1 MAHLGCSLFVLTQDN
16 LTLPSRALVQGFI
29 SSTPAPLPRRPHGY
43 RARKCPVVVVVVVLV
58 SYIRKTRGRLD
69 VWFLVVFDLTW
80 SSHSSIRL
88 SLFSI
93 FFFSFIPSLPLS
105 RSVSFSSSSFPDS
118 SHVRPVL
125 FANLAADGVY
135 ALHHYYYTTAYSAN
149 RNLESIPLI
158 QKNQDGHLDVCI

>member
-1 MAHLGCSLFVLTQDN
+1 MRLF
-16 LTLPSRALVQGFI
+16 RASFHQHPPPV
-29 SSTPAPLPRRPHGY
+29 PRRPHGY

-105 RSVSFSSSSFPDS
+105 RSVAFSSSSFPDS

-125 FANLAADGVY
+125 FAYLAADGVY
-135 ALHHYYYTTAYSAN
+135 ALYYYYYTTAYSTT
-149 RNLESIPLI
+149 LI
-158 QKNQDGHLDVCI
+158 QKNQDGHLDAFI